1 MDCDARNRSRQ
12 LSFQKTVKLKDH
24 QIGSFVM
31 MITVVFSDLLAASQ
45 MIEGT
50 NEIGEEFYL

>member
-1 MDCDARNRSRQ
+1 
-12 LSFQKTVKLKDH
+12 
-24 QIGSFVM
+24 M